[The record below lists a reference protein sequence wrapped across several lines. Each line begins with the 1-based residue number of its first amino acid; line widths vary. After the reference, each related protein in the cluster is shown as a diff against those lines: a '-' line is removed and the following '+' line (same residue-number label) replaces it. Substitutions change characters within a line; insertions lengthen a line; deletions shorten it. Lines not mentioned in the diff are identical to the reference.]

1 MDYKTSWL
9 IENEVVLMTP
19 LGSLSIPDGVKMLKS
34 ASALIDQSPQEKV
47 AVIADITKLASSQ
60 RSVVEIFRMYK
71 DNRSPKW
78 GFTVIIGEKDLK
90 RIIAQAVLQTARV
103 DVRFAKTIDE
113 ALQVLYRVIPQLE
126 GKAVNIPD

>member
-19 LGSLSIPDGVKMLKS
+19 LGNLSIPDGVKMLKS

>member
-19 LGSLSIPDGVKMLKS
+19 LGNLSIQDGVKMLKS

>member
-1 MDYKTSWL
+1 MDYKTVWL

-19 LGSLSIPDGVKMLKS
+19 LGDLSIAEGAKMLQS
-34 ASALIDQSPQEKV
+34 ASVLIDQSPQDKV
-47 AVIADITKLASSQ
+47 AVIADITKLTSSQ

-78 GFTVIIGEKDLK
+78 GFTVIVGEKDLK

-103 DVRFAKTIDE
+103 DVRFAKTVDE
-113 ALQVLYRVIPQLE
+113 ALTVLYRVVPHLV
-126 GKAVNIPD
+126 GKTVNPIL

>member
-19 LGSLSIPDGVKMLKS
+19 LGNLSIPDGVKMLQS
-34 ASALIDQSPQEKV
+34 ASALIDQSPHEKV
-47 AVIADITKLASSQ
+47 AVIADITKLTSSQ

-71 DNRSPKW
+71 ENRSPKW

-103 DVRFAKTIDE
+103 DVRFAKTINE
-113 ALQVLYRVIPQLE
+113 ALQVLYRVNPALADKI
-126 GKAVNIPD
+126 VNPTD